1 MEGDKRIRV
10 KVNGRSYT
18 LPVDHNR
25 SLLTFLREDLGLK
38 GTKEGCGTG
47 DCGSCIVIR
56 DGNIV
61 NSCITLAVECN
72 GSEIT
77 TIEGVAPVAG
87 ELHPLQKSFV
97 SHGAVQCGF
106 CTPGMIL
113 AAKDLLDKNPSP
125 TREEI
130 KLAISGNL
138 CRCTGYRKIIDAIE
152 AASEEESL
160 SSAEGSGS
168 IGTSIPRSDAL
179 EHVTGTSRF
188 GADVTRPDMVYGKIL
203 RSPYPHALIKKIDTS
218 AAEALDG
225 VLAIVTGREVP
236 GGYFGVDIKDRLVF
250 AREKVRYR
258 GEEVAAVAAISEDLA
273 EKALEMIR
281 VEYEPIESVLDA
293 MDAMDESA
301 PIIHE
306 RLKEYDAS
314 FDAQRKGN
322 ICSIANVRSGDIEKG
337 FSESDVVHEDRFTT
351 QIQHQASLEPH
362 AVVAQVDIGGKIT
375 VWSSTQKPFA
385 MRRYLSQSL
394 DLPMSSIRVIAT
406 RIGGGF
412 GGKLELIAE
421 PFAVV
426 LSMRCRRPVKIV
438 YTREEEFL
446 ATTPRHKA
454 YFWIKTGMRKDGTL
468 LARQAKFVYDTGSY
482 SGNGPTTVT
491 LSAQLVSG
499 LYRVPN
505 LFIEGYCVY
514 TNKMNC
520 GSMRGPSAPQTTF
533 AIESHMDNLARTI
546 GMDPLD
552 FRLKNMLEPGETT
565 GVGQALVDVD
575 YKEVIKKAATKIGWS
590 KLKER
595 KNIGKG
601 LACVFWVS
609 GGWSTSATV
618 KINEDGTVGIVT
630 GAVDM
635 GTGYLYGSV
644 IQIVAEV
651 LGISP
656 DMISLAQGDTDTT
669 TYDHGTGGSR
679 GTHTVG
685 KVVQMAALKAK
696 EELLRE
702 AARMLE
708 ISAEDLET
716 VDGWIIP
723 KGSPNKKLSFA
734 EVSYSRH
741 INRGGPVSGTAFY
754 LPEMDAIDEARVKGL
769 SFTAFRGVT
778 MGCHAA
784 VVRVHPETGHLE
796 ILKYAAAHDVGR
808 AINPMG
814 VEGQIEGGASMGLGF
829 ALMEEVVIDDEG
841 RILNANLHDYR
852 LPTALDVPETEPV
865 IVEIP
870 SRYGPFGAK
879 GVGEPTMALTA
890 AALGNAIYDAI
901 GVRMNKTPMTPE
913 DVFKEI
919 ESRKKARKGNS

>member
-1 MEGDKRIRV
+1 VEGDKTIRV
-10 KVNGRSYT
+10 KVNARSYS
-18 LPVDHNR
+18 LPVDASR
-25 SLLTFLREDLGLK
+25 TLLAFLREDLGLK

-56 DGNIV
+56 DGNII

-77 TIEGVAPVAG
+77 TIEGLSRG
-87 ELHPLQKSFV
+87 GEELHPIQKSFV
-97 SHGAVQCGF
+97 SRGAVQCGY

-113 AAKDLLDKNPSP
+113 AAKDLLDKNPCP
-125 TREEI
+125 TREQI
-130 KLAISGNL
+130 KVAISGNL
-138 CRCTGYRKIIDAIE
+138 CRCTGYKKIIDAIE
-152 AASEEESL
+152 AASEGGSL
-160 SSAEGSGS
+160 SPAEGGGS

-179 EHVTGTSRF
+179 EHVTGTSCF
-188 GADVTRPDMVYGKIL
+188 GTDVNRPGMVYGKVL
-203 RSPYPHALIKKIDTS
+203 RSPYPHALIKRIDAS
-218 AAEALDG
+218 RAEALEG
-225 VLAIVTGREVP
+225 VLAVVTGKEVP
-236 GGYFGVDIKDRLVF
+236 RGYFGVDIKDRLVF

-258 GEEVAAVAAISEDLA
+258 GEEVAAVAAVTEDLA
-273 EKALEMIR
+273 AKAAELIHI
-281 VEYEPIESVLDA
+281 EYEPLESV
-293 MDAMDESA
+293 MDPMEAMDENA
-301 PIIHE
+301 PVIHE
-306 RLKEYDAS
+306 GLKEYDAG

-322 ICSIANVRSGDIEKG
+322 ICSIANVRCGDIEKG
-337 FSESDVVHEDRFTT
+337 FSESDMVREDHFAT

-362 AVVAQVDIGGKIT
+362 AVVAEVDIHGKIT

-394 DLPMSSIRVIAT
+394 DLPMNSIRVIAT

-426 LSMRCRRPVKIV
+426 LSMKCRRPVKIV

-446 ATTPRHKA
+446 ATTPRHKT
-454 YFWIKTGMRKDGTL
+454 YFWVKTGMRKDGTL
-468 LARQAKFVYDTGSY
+468 LARHARFVYDTGSY

-499 LYRVPN
+499 LYRIPN

-520 GSMRGPSAPQTTF
+520 GSMRGPSAPQTAF
-533 AIESHMDNLARTI
+533 ALESHTDNLAGMI

-552 FRLKNMLEPGETT
+552 FRLKNLLEPGETT
-565 GVGQALVDVD
+565 GIGQTLVDVD
-575 YKEVIKKAATKIGWS
+575 YKEVIKKAAAKIGWS
-590 KLKER
+590 KLEKGQ
-595 KNIGKG
+595 NIGRG
-601 LACVFWVS
+601 LACVFWLS

-618 KINEDGTVGIVT
+618 KINEDGTVGIIT

-651 LGISP
+651 LGVRP
-656 DMISLAQGDTDTT
+656 DKISLAQGDTDTT

-702 AARMLE
+702 AAWMLE
-708 ISAEDLET
+708 ISVEDLET
-716 VDGWIIP
+716 NDGWILP

-741 INRGGPVSGTAFY
+741 INRGGPVSGAAFY
-754 LPEMDAIDEARVKGL
+754 LPEMDAIDPARVKGL

-808 AINPMG
+808 AINPIG
-814 VEGQIEGGASMGLGF
+814 VEGQIEGGISMGLGF
-829 ALMEEVVIDDEG
+829 ALTEKVILDDEG
-841 RILNANLHDYR
+841 RILNPNLHDYR

-870 SRYGPFGAK
+870 SRHGPFGAK

-890 AALGNAIYDAI
+890 AVLGNAIYDAT
-901 GVRMNKTPMTPE
+901 GVRMNRTPMTPE
-913 DVFKEI
+913 DVYEEI
-919 ESRKKARKGNS
+919 KRQPAAKTPS